1 LLILD
6 PRIFWRYYF
15 YLSALTLE
23 RSFRIFFE
31 AKSNFEF
38 LTLFPI
44 EILLGGN
51 AALFSIQCLETYG
64 LTNLFSNNWVRLI
77 LLSGL

>member
-1 LLILD
+1 M
-6 PRIFWRYYF
+6 
-15 YLSALTLE
+15 
-23 RSFRIFFE
+23 FFE